1 MPSGSTSTTCLSI
14 DLCPAMPWG
23 VTPTHGLAWSD
34 RSRSRTG
41 QRSGYSK
48 SRFRLRNRILAALCR
63 AVIVVEAAVTG
74 GALITA
80 TKAMEY
86 GITVFA
92 VPGEVDRETSVWM
105 QGRCW

>member
-1 MPSGSTSTTCLSI
+1 VIAG
-14 DLCPAMPWG
+14 
-23 VTPTHGLAWSD
+23 
-34 RSRSRTG
+34 
-41 QRSGYSK
+41 
-48 SRFRLRNRILAALCR
+48 LCR

-92 VPGEVDRETSVWM
+92 VPGDIDRDTSVP
-105 QGRCW
+105 